1 MPPLPPRHPVSKPA
15 NERSNH
21 SGTNTEMELQTAKKR
36 DLGKMRMPLGV
47 LVLTLM
53 AASLGWAQSNIP
65 VVEAHAVMATD
76 ATHADSMVK
85 LAVLAQVAAGYHIND
100 HKPSLDYL
108 IPTKFE
114 IDPSG
119 QFTVK
124 SAVYPK
130 GTLKKFPFS
139 DVPLSVYEG
148 KVVVG
153 MLLQAGKT
161 VPAGT
166 YTLKAKFA
174 YQACNDHACL
184 GPTSVPVALTIKVVP
199 HNVPLKAVETD
210 VFQRIKFE

>member
-1 MPPLPPRHPVSKPA
+1 MNIEV
-15 NERSNH
+15 
-21 SGTNTEMELQTAKKR
+21 ELHTAKKR
-36 DLGKMRMPLGV
+36 DPSQMRIALGV
-47 LVLTLM
+47 LALTLM
-53 AASLGWAQSNIP
+53 AANLSWAQSNIP

-76 ATHADSMVK
+76 ATHEDSIVK
-85 LAVLAQVAAGYHIND
+85 IAILAQVSTGFHIND

-114 IDPSG
+114 VDPG
-119 QFTVK
+119 AQFTVK
-124 SAVYPK
+124 SVVYPK

-174 YQACNDHACL
+174 YQACNEHACL
-184 GPTSVPVALTIKVVP
+184 APTSVPVALTIKVVP

>member
-1 MPPLPPRHPVSKPA
+1 MNIEVDLRTT
-15 NERSNH
+15 R
-21 SGTNTEMELQTAKKR
+21 KR
-36 DLGKMRMPLGV
+36 DLGEMRMPLRV

-53 AASLGWAQSNIP
+53 AASLGWAQSNTP
-65 VVEAHAVMATD
+65 MVEAHAVMATD

-108 IPTKFE
+108 IPTKLQV
-114 IDPSG
+114 DPSD
-119 QFTVK
+119 QFTVRRV
-124 SAVYPK
+124 VYPK

-153 MLLQAGKT
+153 MVLEAGKT

>member
-1 MPPLPPRHPVSKPA
+1 MPLLRPRYPKSKA
-15 NERSNH
+15 AIALLDY
-21 SGTNTEMELQTAKKR
+21 SGTNIEKNFHTAKKR
-36 DLGKMRMPLGV
+36 DLGKMRIAPGILA
-47 LVLTLM
+47 LTLM
-53 AASLGWAQSNIP
+53 AASFGWAQSNIR

-76 ATHADSMVK
+76 ATHADSIVK
-85 LAVLAQVAAGYHIND
+85 IAILAQVSAGFHIND

-114 IDPSG
+114 VDPSG
-119 QFTVK
+119 QFIVK
-124 SAVYPK
+124 SVVYPK

-153 MLLQAGKT
+153 ILLQAGKT

-166 YTLKAKFA
+166 YSLKAKFA

-184 GPTSVPVALTIKVVP
+184 APTSVPVALTIKVVP

>member
-1 MPPLPPRHPVSKPA
+1 M
-15 NERSNH
+15 
-21 SGTNTEMELQTAKKR
+21 NTGVELRTTKKR
-36 DLGKMRMPLGV
+36 DFGDLMMPLGV
-47 LVLTLM
+47 LSLTLI
-53 AASLGWAQSNIP
+53 AASFGWAQSNIP

-76 ATHADSMVK
+76 ATHPDSLVK

-114 IDPSG
+114 VDPSDK
-119 QFTVK
+119 FTVK
-124 SAVYPK
+124 SVVYPK
-130 GTLKKFPFS
+130 GTLKKFQFS
-139 DVPLSVYEG
+139 DIPLSVYEG

-153 MLLQAGKT
+153 VLLQAAKN

-166 YTLKAKFA
+166 YSLKAKFA

-199 HNVPLKAVETD
+199 QSVPLKAVETN

>member
-1 MPPLPPRHPVSKPA
+1 M
-15 NERSNH
+15 NID
-21 SGTNTEMELQTAKKR
+21 MELHTIGER
-36 DLGKMRMPLGV
+36 DWAKMRVRLGFMI
-47 LVLTLM
+47 LALM
-53 AASLGWAQSNIP
+53 TSSFGWAQSNNP
-65 VVEAHAVMATD
+65 VVETHAVMATE
-76 ATHADSMVK
+76 AVHANSPVK
-85 LAVLAQVAAGYHIND
+85 LAVLAQVATGYHIND
-100 HKPSLDYL
+100 HKPTLDYL

-114 IDPSG
+114 IVPGD

-124 SAVYPK
+124 NVVYPK

-153 MLLQAGKT
+153 MLLRAGTT

-184 GPTSVPVALTIKVVP
+184 APTSVPLILTIKVVP
-199 HNVPLKAVETD
+199 HNVPLKAVEPD
-210 VFQRIKFE
+210 VFERIKFE

>member
-1 MPPLPPRHPVSKPA
+1 
-15 NERSNH
+15 
-21 SGTNTEMELQTAKKR
+21 
-36 DLGKMRMPLGV
+36 MRMRLMV
-47 LVLTLM
+47 LILTLM
-53 AASLGWAQSNIP
+53 ATSLDWAQSNIP

-76 ATHADSMVK
+76 AVHADSLVK
-85 LAVLAQVAAGYHIND
+85 LALLAQVAAGYHIND

-108 IPTKFE
+108 IPTIFE
-114 IDPSG
+114 VDSSD

-124 SAVYPK
+124 NVVYPR

-153 MLLQAGKT
+153 MLLQGGKT

-184 GPTSVPVALTIKVVP
+184 APTSVPVTLALKVVP
-199 HNVPLKAVETD
+199 HNVPLKAVEND

>member
-1 MPPLPPRHPVSKPA
+1 
-15 NERSNH
+15 
-21 SGTNTEMELQTAKKR
+21 
-36 DLGKMRMPLGV
+36 MRMPIGV
-47 LVLTLM
+47 LVLTWM

-76 ATHADSMVK
+76 AMHADSMVK
-85 LAVLAQVAAGYHIND
+85 LAVLAQAAAGHHIND
-100 HKPSLDYL
+100 HMPSLDYL

-114 IDPSG
+114 VDPNG

-124 SAVYPK
+124 RVVYPK

-153 MLLQAGKT
+153 MLLQSGKT
-161 VPAGT
+161 VAAGT

-174 YQACNDHACL
+174 YQACNDNPCL
-184 GPTSVPVALTIKVVP
+184 APTSVPVPLTIKV
-199 HNVPLKAVETD
+199 
-210 VFQRIKFE
+210 